1 LGIASQST
9 KNRGRWTPS
18 PRLCCPQCIS
28 PRTKYT
34 FGLWRLAAKAHNTS
48 FGLLRRGLVPFFG
61 QWTHIFMIAK
71 AYKSNHHVMVG
82 VSKVDLPLPGTRR
95 NPKQA
100 LSKHTDHRS
109 KHAWSIFQAISC
121 CPCDPRYIFDISKYL
136 QCGWREGMALETAI
150 LLSTWN
156 LKSRRHLVGVVT
168 LNLAS
173 ILPNVQ

>member
-1 LGIASQST
+1 VE
-9 KNRGRWTPS
+9 RGLPRCWTALVPIRSNYCWELHPS
-18 PRLCCPQCIS
+18 RRKTEDGGPLHRDCVAHNAFS

-34 FGLWRLAAKAHNTS
+34 FGLWRLAGKAHNTC
-48 FGLLRRGLVPFFG
+48 FGLLRPCLVLFFG

-95 NPKQA
+95 NQKRA

-121 CPCDPRYIFDISKYL
+121 CPCDPRYTFDISKYL
-136 QCGWREGMALETAI
+136 Q
-150 LLSTWN
+150 
-156 LKSRRHLVGVVT
+156 
-168 LNLAS
+168 
-173 ILPNVQ
+173 